1 MWAFVV
7 GRSEGNVAATPFKH
21 PFDKFSFEFFLNGAV
36 VIAEAGEALGRR
48 SIAMPLFRALW
59 GCGVMPQTLFVVEGY
74 GLLSSGTFCST
85 CGVTCSFG
93 PSRTCIPTYAIQLG

>member
-1 MWAFVV
+1 MA
-7 GRSEGNVAATPFKH
+7 
-21 PFDKFSFEFFLNGAV
+21 LC
-36 VIAEAGEALGRR
+36 VIAEVGEALGRR
-48 SIAMPLFRALW
+48 SIAKPRFRADW
-59 GCGVMPQTLFVVEGY
+59 ACGLCRKPLIVVAGY